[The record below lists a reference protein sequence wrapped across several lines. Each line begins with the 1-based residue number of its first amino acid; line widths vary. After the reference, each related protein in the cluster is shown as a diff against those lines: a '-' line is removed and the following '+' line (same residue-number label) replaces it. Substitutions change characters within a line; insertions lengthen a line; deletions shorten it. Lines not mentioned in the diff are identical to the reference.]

1 MTDRRLE
8 DFGPNVGLVEEI
20 YRQWL
25 ENPASVSESW
35 RDFFEDYTPR
45 MPDHGNGGAAPAPA
59 AAPPA
64 PAKEAPP
71 AAAAAPKP
79 APPSGAGAQATPI
92 RRPPPKIADLMAT
105 SRGV

>member
-79 APPSGAGAQATPI
+79 APPSGDGAQAIPI
-92 RRPPPKIADLMAT
+92 RGSAAKTVENMAK
-105 SRGV
+105 S